1 MKIKDE
7 FYSIELKEPADPLS
21 MPAIDRGK
29 LRDSGEFE
37 TQEEA
42 LAAGAEEIRFRYF
55 TDYGKNMVNL
65 TEEHKFRAGYRYIET
80 IAERTAAEIVT
91 AYKKFLAEEA
101 AGNFYSDIA
110 GKAQVFYE
118 NALKEKTE
126 AIADNAEISRPGG
139 GFVPPSVKNA
149 DKLVEA
155 MKADIIKEKI
165 MAGVSPCEFFQRK
178 VKASSRSVIIT
189 GIFGS
194 ETEEERWFYNI
205 LDASAAFVE
214 EFSRSA
220 KSVAGGIWEL
230 IIADVREFLTVLR
243 LELDKKL

>member
-1 MKIKDE
+1 MMKKKKE
-7 FYSIELKEPADPLS
+7 FYSAVSSEPQDPFS
-21 MPAIDRGK
+21 MPAVDRGK
-29 LRDSGEFE
+29 LRDSGEYE
-37 TQEEA
+37 TLEEA

-65 TEEHKFRAGYRYIET
+65 TEEEKFMAGYRYIET
-80 IAERTAAEIVT
+80 IAERTAAEIIT
-91 AYKKFLAEEA
+91 AYKKFLTEEA
-101 AGNFYSDIA
+101 AG
-110 GKAQVFYE
+110 K
-118 NALKEKTE
+118 ALKEKQE
-126 AIADNAEISRPGG
+126 AVADNAEISNPGG
-139 GFVPPSVKNA
+139 GFIPPSVKNA

-165 MAGVSPCEFFQRK
+165 IAGVPPCEFFQRK
-178 VKASSRSVIIT
+178 VKASSRPVIIT

-205 LDASAAFVE
+205 SDASAAFVE

-230 IIADVREFLTVLR
+230 IIAKVREFLTVLR
-243 LELDKKL
+243 RELDKKL